1 MTDVT
6 SKVLRFLFVFIFSK
20 VNLKEYFRVHKHFF
34 ILLIANVI
42 ISLLYVYMT
51 EQAISRTEQYR
62 SLKTELKITNEK
74 LVKSQ
79 KANEDLTLQLHN
91 AQQSLLTSNVTV
103 SANSI
108 SDDYNKWVSE
118 MEKSN
123 SISTL
128 SPPRKVEAKNEWN
141 VKKD

>member
-20 VNLKEYFRVHKHFF
+20 VNLKEYIRTNKHFF

-62 SLKTELKITNEK
+62 SLKTELTATNEQ
-74 LVKSQ
+74 LVSCQ
-79 KANEDLTLQLHN
+79 KVNEELTLQLHT
-91 AQQSLLTSNVTV
+91 AQQSLLNSNVTV

-108 SDDYNKWVSE
+108 SNDYNKWVSE
-118 MEKSN
+118 ME
-123 SISTL
+123 TL
-128 SPPRKVEAKNEWN
+128 QADINTITPKQSET
-141 VKKD
+141 KK

>member
-20 VNLKEYFRVHKHFF
+20 VNLKEYFRVHKHFL

-62 SLKTELKITNEK
+62 SLKAELKITNEK
-74 LVKSQ
+74 LVNSQ
-79 KANEDLTLQLHN
+79 KANEELTLQLHN

-103 SANSI
+103 RANSI

-118 MEKSN
+118 LETIQSDINTITPKKSG
-123 SISTL
+123 T
-128 SPPRKVEAKNEWN
+128 
-141 VKKD
+141 KK

>member
-20 VNLKEYFRVHKHFF
+20 VNLKEYFRVHKSFF

-62 SLKTELKITNEK
+62 SLKAELKITNEK
-74 LVKSQ
+74 LVNSQ
-79 KANEDLTLQLHN
+79 KANEELTLQLQT
-91 AQQSLLTSNVTV
+91 AEQSLLNSNVTV

-118 MEKSN
+118 LETIQSDIN
-123 SISTL
+123 TIT
-128 SPPRKVEAKNEWN
+128 PRKAEPKNE
-141 VKKD
+141 